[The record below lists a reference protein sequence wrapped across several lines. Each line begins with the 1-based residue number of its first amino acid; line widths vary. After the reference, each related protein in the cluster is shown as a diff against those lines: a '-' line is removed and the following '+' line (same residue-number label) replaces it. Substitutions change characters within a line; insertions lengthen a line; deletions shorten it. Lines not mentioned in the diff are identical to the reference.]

1 MTVVHALWSADERL
15 QLWAERPLASG
26 QLPRPRGRAPSDG
39 RPRRHPYAAGAD
51 ELRDALAALTGL
63 EAGATV
69 RAAEANLLLPST
81 EASPCPSPDLPG
93 AASAEAIPVGLR
105 PWRADALELSAHE
118 ALPLLL
124 AVPAQPAAPTRPG
137 ASLQAAGA
145 LAALA
150 LELPARGRVVPG
162 LVARDGRFE
171 ARWLPVLDRGEQRR
185 LEALTAALP
194 PALLAAPGEER
205 RAPGTVL
212 RELVEQLVDAGCR
225 RALGR
230 RGLVDGRGRRTVE
243 RAWLRA
249 LTGDEATVVHPDGG
263 GLQLLAKQ
271 LEEWHRS
278 GERPS
283 PLRVAF
289 RLAAPG
295 ATTDVDA
302 DTLGNPDP
310 GEDRDPNSGGS
321 ADEGDG
327 QKGWRLEFVLQAAD
341 DPSLLVPAAE
351 VWGSPETARFL
362 GRTLEAPEERL
373 LTDLGRAVR
382 LYPQLSRA
390 LEAARPDALHLD
402 VEEVTAFLREGAPL
416 LEQAGFALLLP
427 DELRR
432 PARLGARLRATT
444 RSGTGT
450 AEDSG
455 LLGYEGIIDYRWEVA
470 VGDQTLT
477 AEELYELA
485 RLKAPLVRLR
495 GRWVEV
501 SQDELAAALQLLDD
515 APAGQMSLAEAAR
528 IGLGVDEP
536 DLGVDLEVTG
546 VDADGPL
553 AALLDGDADRRL
565 EALATPDGLAGTLRP
580 YQERGLS
587 WLAFLD
593 AIGLG
598 GCLADDMGLGK
609 SIQLLALLV
618 RERTGL
624 SSRRSK
630 RWPGPTLLICPM
642 SIVGNW
648 ERETAR
654 FAPQLEVLVHHG
666 RDRLAGKE
674 LTRAGRRADLVLTT
688 YQTAARDHEELA
700 IIGWQRVVLDEA
712 QHIKNPTAK
721 QSRAIRSIPA
731 PRRLALTGTPVEN
744 RLSELWS
751 IMDFCNPGLLGTQ
764 SVFRETFAVPIERL
778 QDDEAAARLR
788 RITRPFVL
796 RRKKS
801 DPTIAP
807 DLPDKVEIDEHCRL
821 TREQGSLYGAV
832 VEDMLQRIEETDGI
846 ERRGLVL
853 QTMLKLKQ
861 VCNHP
866 AHLLGDGSAL
876 PGRSGKLARLDELA
890 DEVLAAGEQALV
902 FTQYA
907 QWGRRLQAHLR
918 ERLGRDVLFLHGGV
932 PKAERDRMVAA
943 FQGPG
948 GPGIFVLSLKAGGT
962 GLNLT
967 AANHVVHYDRW
978 WNPAVEDQATD
989 RAFRI
994 GQRRDVVV
1002 RKLTCVGTLEERI
1015 AALIERKKDLAE
1027 RVVGAGEGW
1036 LTELSTDELREVVT
1050 LGADAVGD

>member
-1 MTVVHALWSADERL
+1 MTVVHALWSADEHL
-15 QLWAERPLASG
+15 QLWAERPLTG
-26 QLPRPRGRAPSDG
+26 DRLPRPRGRAPRDG
-39 RPRRHPYAAGAD
+39 RPRRHPYAAGTD
-51 ELRDALAALTGL
+51 ELRDALTRLAGLATTTALPGT
-63 EAGATV
+63 EASV
-69 RAAEANLLLPST
+69 LLPST
-81 EASPCPSPDLPG
+81 DTSPCPSPDLPG
-93 AASAEAIPVGLR
+93 AGTVEGVAEGLR
-105 PWRADALELSAHE
+105 PWRADALELAAE
-118 ALPLLL
+118 DALPLLL
-124 AVPAQPAAPTRPG
+124 ALPSQPAGPPRPG

-150 LELPARGRVVPG
+150 LELCARGRVVPG

-171 ARWLPVLDRGEQRR
+171 ARWLPVLDPGEQRR
-185 LEALTAALP
+185 LVALAAALP
-194 PALLAAPGEER
+194 PALLAAAGEER
-205 RAPGTVL
+205 RGPGTVL
-212 RELVEQLVDAGCR
+212 RELLEQLVDAGCR
-225 RALGR
+225 RALGP

-243 RAWLRA
+243 HAWLRA
-249 LTGDEATVVHPDGG
+249 LTGTDPVVMHPDGG

-271 LEEWHRS
+271 LEQWHRS

-283 PLRVAF
+283 PLQVAF
-289 RLAAPG
+289 RLVAPAAAGGAAAGGDDEPG
-295 ATTDVDA
+295 PA
-302 DTLGNPDP
+302 DDP
-310 GEDRDPNSGGS
+310 I
-321 ADEGDG
+321 AGDG
-327 QKGWRLEFVLQAAD
+327 VAEVIGDDEEGWRLEFVLQAAD

-351 VWGSPETARFL
+351 MWGSPETARFL
-362 GRTLEAPEERL
+362 GHTLEAPEERL

-382 LYPQLSRA
+382 LYPLLSRA
-390 LEAARPDALHLD
+390 LDATRPDALLLD
-402 VEEVTAFLREGAPL
+402 VEEVLGFLREGAPL
-416 LEQAGFALLLP
+416 LEQAGFAVLLP
-427 DELRR
+427 DALRR
-432 PARLGARLRATT
+432 PDRLGVRMRAST
-444 RSGTGT
+444 RRQGTT
-450 AEDSG
+450 AEESG
-455 LLGYEGIIDYRWEVA
+455 LLGYDGIVDYRWEVA

-477 AEELYELA
+477 AEELLELA

-495 GRWVEV
+495 GRWVQL
-501 SQDELAAALQLLDD
+501 SPDDLAAALQLLEDP
-515 APAGQMSLAEAAR
+515 PAGQMSLAEAAR
-528 IGLGVDEP
+528 IGLGVDEAGL
-536 DLGVDLEVTG
+536 DVDLEVTG

-553 AALLDGDADRRL
+553 AALLDGATEQRL
-565 EALATPDGLAGTLRP
+565 EPLSTPDGLAGTLRP

-593 AIGLG
+593 AVGLG

-618 RERTGL
+618 QERSGL
-624 SSRRSK
+624 ASRRSK

-642 SIVGNW
+642 SVVGNW
-648 ERETAR
+648 EREAAR
-654 FAPQLEVLVHHG
+654 FSPQLRVLVHHG
-666 RDRLAGKE
+666 RDRRTGTDLS
-674 LTRAGRRADLVLTT
+674 RAGGRVDLVLTT
-688 YQTAARDHEELA
+688 YQTAARDHEALRT
-700 IIGWQRVVLDEA
+700 IGWRRVVLDEA
-712 QHIKNPTAK
+712 QHIKNPAAK

-764 SVFRETFAVPIERL
+764 AAFRAAFAVPIERL

-796 RRKKS
+796 RRRKV

-807 DLPDKVEIDEHCRL
+807 DLPDKVEVEEHCRL

-832 VEDMLQRIEETDGI
+832 VEDMLQRIEEVEGI

-866 AHLLGDGSAL
+866 AHLLGDGSSL
-876 PGRSGKLARLDELA
+876 PGRSGKLTRLDELV
-890 DEVLAAGEQALV
+890 DEVLAADEQVLV

-918 ERLGRDVLFLHGGV
+918 ARLAREVLFLHGGV
-932 PKAERDRMVAA
+932 ARAERDRMVSA
-943 FQGPG
+943 FQSAG
-948 GPGIFVLSLKAGGT
+948 GPGVFVLSLKAGGT

-1015 AALIERKKDLAE
+1015 AQLIDRKKDLAE
-1027 RVVGAGEGW
+1027 RVVGAGESW

-1050 LGADAVGD
+1050 LGAGAVGD